1 MQEDMRAPII
11 LTDVCQPKLSTERGI
26 AWAKAKVPTS
36 APQAK
41 IEVANESLLSKYD
54 VKITADDKNMKPNP
68 VPVMQDEEFFNKQA
82 QVYFL
87 RCVTRQES

>member
-1 MQEDMRAPII
+1 MSSA
-11 LTDVCQPKLSTERGI
+11 G
-26 AWAKAKVPTS
+26 AKAKVPTS

-68 VPVMQDEEFFNKQA
+68 VPVKQDEESFNKEALKFFQKWL
-82 QVYFL
+82 L

>member
-1 MQEDMRAPII
+1 M
-11 LTDVCQPKLSTERGI
+11 
-26 AWAKAKVPTS
+26 PTS

-68 VPVMQDEEFFNKQA
+68 VPVKQDQESFNKLTKIFSQKWLLCWGA
-82 QVYFL
+82 SIKYVRTEGEGGGGPKAYAV
-87 RCVTRQES
+87 REVA